1 MLVAYGGDA
10 NTIMSTYGKTKEEA
24 EKIYNS
30 YMEGLIGV
38 QKYQKFC
45 RMDVMEKGYILLNPK
60 TKYKAFIYD
69 YPRLKKY
76 WESFQE
82 NGFWDYYR
90 SLKQSDPTSYTV
102 QKVKTFFKRKAASEK
117 QAINYRIQHSGA
129 ACIKVAMI
137 KFFKYLR
144 ENNLLNIVK
153 LCVLPY
159 DECNVEAPKEIAEEV
174 TSNLYRCMIEAGAYF
189 CTRCKLDAEISR
201 LPDGSL
207 PTYWIH

>member
-1 MLVAYGGDA
+1 MYNDNAAKFLAELKAGQLSPESKAWQDDQIYQGSEDWWYALSGGGYLSPFD
-10 NTIMSTYGKTKEEA
+10 IYTKEEA

-82 NGFWDYYR
+82 NGF
-90 SLKQSDPTSYTV
+90 
-102 QKVKTFFKRKAASEK
+102 
-117 QAINYRIQHSGA
+117 
-129 ACIKVAMI
+129 
-137 KFFKYLR
+137 
-144 ENNLLNIVK
+144 
-153 LCVLPY
+153 
-159 DECNVEAPKEIAEEV
+159 
-174 TSNLYRCMIEAGAYF
+174 
-189 CTRCKLDAEISR
+189 
-201 LPDGSL
+201 
-207 PTYWIH
+207 